1 MNAQKILLVGYGDIA
16 HRLAPQLM
24 ANGARVY
31 AIARSDKDVAD
42 GVIFWRGA
50 ISDVAIQSRM
60 SEIKVDVVII
70 TLTPGGRREADY
82 RQAYLHNVESLLAC
96 WKRTKSEPKHVIF
109 VSSTSVYAQSGGEW
123 ITEMTPAVVSSP
135 TSEVLIETEQL
146 LLQSSIPSCIV
157 RFAGIYGPGRDY
169 LIKQAIAGVAGTA
182 AYTNRVHVIDC
193 VEILYFL
200 TSVLS
205 KGARIPN
212 ILLASDCEPVTSTV
226 VREWLS
232 EALGFPHDHL
242 RVSESS
248 RSSRT
253 SGLNKR
259 CDNSALLAMGY
270 TFTYPGYR
278 EGYAEQVAQ
287 YLPLVKKD

>member
-24 ANGARVY
+24 ANGASVY

-50 ISDVAIQSRM
+50 ISDVTIQSRM
-60 SEIKVDVVII
+60 GETKADLVII
-70 TLTPGGRREADY
+70 TLTPDGRREADY
-82 RQAYLHNVESLLAC
+82 RQAYLHNVENLLAC

-123 ITEMTPAVVSSP
+123 ITEITPAVASSP
-135 TSEVLIETEQL
+135 TSGVLIESEQL
-146 LLQSSIPSCIV
+146 LLQSDIPSSIV

-169 LIKQAIAGVAGTA
+169 LIKQVIAGVAGTA
-182 AYTNRVHVIDC
+182 AFTNRIHVTDC
-193 VEILYFL
+193 VEVLRFL
-200 TSVLS
+200 ANAVH

-212 ILLASDCEPVTSTV
+212 ILLASDCEPVPSAV

-232 EALGFPHDHL
+232 DALGFPQDHL

-248 RSSRT
+248 PSSRT

-259 CDNSALLAMGY
+259 CDNSALLAMNY
-270 TFTYPGYR
+270 TFTYPSYR